1 MHTVMGVMIR
11 QLLAPTRLHTDKD
24 PFLPVLFCLVNPGSL
39 QTDVTLWL
47 K

>member
-24 PFLPVLFCLVNPGSL
+24 PFLPVLFCLVDSVSHQMKG
-39 QTDVTLWL
+39 TVWL